1 MLVRVYLLNR
11 IPTVQ
16 VCDARDD
23 DSSTAAGKIIA
34 VFVLN
39 LPNFFFG
46 LTAGFTSIPFPIF
59 ATMIAYLKG
68 DFVNKNPASVVV
80 DVQGV
85 GYDVQISLNTYS
97 KIQNLDKGLL
107 HTSLLIREDAH
118 ILYGFFELSEKEIFM
133 QLLSVSGI
141 GASTARVMLS
151 YMKPE
156 EVTKAIVTG
165 DTKTLEGVKGIGKKT
180 AERMV
185 LELRDKL
192 AKHPLDTN
200 ISVVKNN
207 TLQQDALNALTAL
220 GINKLAAGQA
230 LEKTLA
236 ANPDLS
242 VEELIKKAL
251 RTL

>member
-1 MLVRVYLLNR
+1 MLSIVYCQFL
-11 IPTVQ
+11 
-16 VCDARDD
+16 
-23 DSSTAAGKIIA
+23 IA
-34 VFVLN
+34 LY
-39 LPNFFFG
+39 
-46 LTAGFTSIPFPIF
+46 I

-68 DFVNKNPASVVV
+68 DFVYKSPAVVQV
-80 DVQGV
+80 EVNGV
-85 GYDVQISLNTYS
+85 GYEVQISLNTYS
-97 KIQNLDKGLL
+97 KIQGLDKGLL

-118 ILYGFFELSEKEIFM
+118 TLYGFFDLAEKEMF
-133 QLLSVSGI
+133 QHLFSVSGI

-151 YMKPE
+151 YMKPDE
-156 EVTKAIVTG
+156 LARAIVQG
-165 DTKTLEGVKGIGKKT
+165 DTRTLEGIKGIGKKT

-192 AKHPLDTN
+192 AKNPIESN
-200 ISVVKNN
+200 ISPMKNN

-220 GINKLAAGQA
+220 GINRQAATQA

-236 ANPDLS
+236 ANPNLP